1 MAPLSEQTHHIKPC
15 IPQKMSLFLPYWPLE
30 RAGSRDSQ
38 WIIFLWKTYGW
49 GAFAWKKNAHFSV
62 LIKKGGDGG
71 CLEIWNAA
79 IRSSSAPFAPLFPP
93 CSIPSGFS
101 SNMFLVVCPAA
112 WLTVHTLS
120 QHNSA
125 VQKPLKTRR
134 NSISRFLLFFFLTSN
149 NLSWILK
156 SCWNVINSQM
166 RKTYA
171 WEQC

>member
-1 MAPLSEQTHHIKPC
+1 MKVYLGLRHQRSVAYGTVVWANPPHQTLYPPKDVTFPSILTIREGRQPWLS
-15 IPQKMSLFLPYWPLE
+15 MNY
-30 RAGSRDSQ
+30 
-38 WIIFLWKTYGW
+38 IFMKNIWLRC
-49 GAFAWKKNAHFSV
+49 FCMKKKAHFSV

-134 NSISRFLLFFFLTSN
+134 NSISRFLLFFF
-149 NLSWILK
+149 
-156 SCWNVINSQM
+156 
-166 RKTYA
+166 
-171 WEQC
+171 